1 MSGLSALVRYEGRL
15 EATATDG
22 GIEIVA
28 GVRVP
33 VTSLCPCSKEISDYG
48 AHNQR
53 GYVEIEVRSPW
64 SDGDASGMW
73 IDHLVTVAEDAGSAP
88 IYSLLKRTDERM
100 VTMQAYDNPAF
111 VEDIVRDVI
120 VALRGDIRVAEARV
134 KATNHESIHDHSAV
148 AEVRWSR
155 ADA

>member
-1 MSGLSALVRYEGRL
+1 M
-15 EATATDG
+15 D
-22 GIEIVA
+22 I

-53 GYVEIEVRSPW
+53 GYVEITATSPW
-64 SDGDASGMW
+64 PAGEAAGIWFDDL
-73 IDHLVTVAEDAGSAP
+73 IEVAEQAGSAP
-88 IYSLLKRTDERM
+88 IYPLLKRSDERE

-120 VALRGDIRVAEARV
+120 VALRQDVRVASARV
-134 KATNHESIHDHSAV
+134 RASNQESIHDHSAV
-148 AEVRWSR
+148 AQLSWER
-155 ADA
+155 AGE